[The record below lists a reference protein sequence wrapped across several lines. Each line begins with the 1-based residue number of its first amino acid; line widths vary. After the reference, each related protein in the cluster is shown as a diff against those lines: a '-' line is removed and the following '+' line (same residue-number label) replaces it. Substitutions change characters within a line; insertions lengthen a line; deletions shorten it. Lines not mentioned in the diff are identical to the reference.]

1 MNADRHLLTPHAHLR
16 TLFSDPEDERSH
28 PPIHARGTL
37 SLPHFTHSPISPTN
51 APTPRS
57 PTRVQMMEFLAN
69 AQDLERGRSTPRKER
84 SSRLGTP
91 NPSAG
96 AMSPRRT
103 PRKDQTQASRDEAL
117 ANMRK
122 WAEDMATPIIS
133 EAEKNRAAE
142 TAKRK
147 AVKDAKSSGAE
158 KQARQRVSL
167 HALTCTP

>member
-1 MNADRHLLTPHAHLR
+1 MYVVAA
-16 TLFSDPEDERSH
+16 
-28 PPIHARGTL
+28 A
-37 SLPHFTHSPISPTN
+37 FTHSPISPTN
-51 APTPRS
+51 APTLRS

-103 PRKDQTQASRDEAL
+103 PRKDQTQGSLDKAL

-122 WAEDMATPIIS
+122 WAEDLATPIIS

-167 HALTCTP
+167 HALTCTLSCTFELRF